1 MNNNTWIII
10 EEVTINSKHIMT
22 TYWGDRRPPVVKQIM
37 TTYWGDRRPPVV
49 KQIMTTY
56 WGDRRP
62 PVVA

>member
-49 KQIMTTY
+49 
-56 WGDRRP
+56 
-62 PVVA
+62 A